1 MTKNIY
7 AAARLACGLT
17 QERAAERLAV
27 SVRSLTDYE
36 CGIRRPSD
44 DVLVRMVDVYDAQYL
59 ALQHVREGS
68 AIMKQLL
75 PDVGGCTWTEAV
87 LQLLEAVF
95 DFQEEKYDRKLI
107 SIARDGK
114 IDDGERAEF
123 DKIVARL
130 QDIMRCSMAVQ
141 IGGNLH
147 E

>member
-7 AAARLACGLT
+7 TAARLACGLT
-17 QERAAERLAV
+17 QERAAERLAI

-36 CGIRRPSD
+36 CGIRRPCD

-59 ALQHVREGS
+59 ALQHAREGS
-68 AIMKQLL
+68 ALMKQLL
-75 PDVGGCTWTEAV
+75 PDVGQCSWMESV
-87 LQLLEAVF
+87 LHLLEAVF

-107 SIARDGK
+107 SIAKDGK
-114 IDDGERAEF
+114 IDDTEREEF